1 MRSKMK
7 FAGIGLMLVAAAAFA
22 ADAVVLKMVYKK
34 DQVTKYRMKGT
45 LDFGGQTIEATILT
59 KDTVKEIAADGTVT
73 VENETVEGKISFGG
87 QEMEIPASP
96 ATRMTMKPNG
106 EIKEIKGDEVNATVY
121 RLQNLQGFI
130 PPAEAVTV
138 GSKWVRKGS
147 ANKDTGAVAFTA
159 SYEIVGEEKIGEYDT
174 FKIKYKNIETEG
186 NEPAAIEG
194 TVWVSKADCSIV
206 KGTAK
211 WMNVPMAGAPMPIN
225 GEFTLTREG

>member
-1 MRSKMK
+1 MK

-45 LDFGGQTIEATILT
+45 LDAAGQTIEVTILT

-73 VENETVEGKISFGG
+73 VENETVEGKAIFGG
-87 QEMEIPASP
+87 QEMELPPQSRV
-96 ATRMTMKPNG
+96 TRFKPTG
-106 EIKEIKGDEVNATVY
+106 EIAEIKGEDIDATYY
-121 RLQNLQGFI
+121 RVANLQIFL

-174 FKIKYKNIETEG
+174 FKIKYKNTETEG
-186 NEPAAIEG
+186 NEPATMEG
-194 TVWVSKADCSIV
+194 TVWISKTDCSLV
-206 KGTAK
+206 KGSAK
-211 WMNVPMAGAPMPIN
+211 WMNVVQPGVPVPIN